1 MSATCPHA
9 DAGCNFPE
17 SECSGH
23 CLVESGLRKRQD
35 PPGYLTI
42 VYRITHPG
50 QPRALLEQAE
60 WSAASHTHAIHE
72 RDQLQAENKLLKATQ
87 YGSGRLQELR
97 DVRDKLQARL
107 DAANQACNEMAIELE
122 KVRRERDHWYARLL
136 AEVGKRN
143 KSIN

>member
-1 MSATCPHA
+1 MVKCPHA
-9 DAGCNFPE
+9 ASGCNYPE
-17 SECSGH
+17 GDCPGH
-23 CLVESGLRKRQD
+23 CLVDNGLRKRQD

-42 VYRITHPG
+42 VYRITHPS

-97 DVRDKLQARL
+97 DQRDQLQDRL
-107 DAANQACNEMAIELE
+107 DATNEAANELAAALGNT
-122 KVRRERDHWYARLL
+122 RRERDHWYARLL

-143 KSIN
+143 KSTT

>member
-1 MSATCPHA
+1 MVKCPHA
-9 DAGCNFPE
+9 ASGCDYPAGE
-17 SECSGH
+17 YSGR
-23 CLVESGLRKRQD
+23 CTSKRAEILQLAD
-35 PPGYLTI
+35 
-42 VYRITHPG
+42 
-50 QPRALLEQAE
+50 LLEKGHHLFHAE
-60 WSAASHTHAIHE
+60 RKKVGAHLRRLH
-72 RDQLQAENKLLKATQ
+72 DENKLLKATQ